1 MAELTALVNRG
12 LPAPTD
18 LDPAA
23 VQGQDLVGTMP
34 SMLNRLVPPKTRPRR
49 GFVGWPSPTVPRRRA
64 VPTRRSPSSSLIN
77 SVMPTVLIG
86 PSPLR
91 HQPGAFRRIFEA
103 AGFTMIDPEGNDTLS
118 EAQLRGY
125 LPEAEAVV
133 AGGEP
138 ITAELLRIAPRL
150 RVIARTGVGYDAI
163 DLAAASARGV
173 VVTITPGTNHDS
185 VAEQAFALLL
195 ALARR
200 VAVND
205 RIIRD
210 GGWDRTLV
218 RPLRGQ
224 TLGLVGLGRI
234 GRAMVPKALAFGM
247 RVVAYDPLP
256 PSAFDEAHGLLRLD
270 LGDLLAEADVVS
282 LHLPLNEAT
291 RGLFHRGTFAR
302 MRPGALLINTA
313 RGGLV
318 VEPDL
323 YESLTSGHLA
333 GAGLDVLGCE
343 PPEPGNPLLRLP
355 NVVLSPHIAGID
367 TRAMADMADLAARC
381 IVDLI
386 RASGPRRA
394 SSMPRSPTAGG
405 GKGSPAV
412 SGPLSPRER
421 VRAPSPASET

>member
-1 MAELTALVNRG
+1 
-12 LPAPTD
+12 
-18 LDPAA
+18 
-23 VQGQDLVGTMP
+23 
-34 SMLNRLVPPKTRPRR
+34 
-49 GFVGWPSPTVPRRRA
+49 
-64 VPTRRSPSSSLIN
+64 
-77 SVMPTVLIG
+77 MPTVLIG

-103 AGFTMIDPEGNDTLS
+103 AGFTMIEPEGNDTLS
-118 EAQLRGY
+118 EDQLRRD
-125 LPEAEAVV
+125 LPGADALV
-133 AGGEP
+133 AGGET
-138 ITAELLRIAPRL
+138 ITAEMMDIAPGL

-163 DLAAASARGV
+163 DIAAASDRNV

-195 ALARR
+195 SLTRR
-200 VAVND
+200 IPIND

-234 GRAMVPKALAFGM
+234 GRAMVPRALAFGM
-247 RVVAYDPLP
+247 RVVASDPLP
-256 PSAFDEAHGLLRLD
+256 PTAFDQAHGLLRLG
-270 LGDLLAEADVVS
+270 LEDLLAEADVVS

-323 YESLTSGHLA
+323 YASLTSGHLA
-333 GAGLDVLGCE
+333 GAGLDVLDPE
-343 PPEPGNPLLRLP
+343 PPEPDNPLLRLP

-367 TRAMADMADLAARC
+367 SRAMSDMADMAARC
-381 IVDLI
+381 IVDLYQGLWPSECVVNPEI
-386 RASGPRRA
+386 APGWRWKKSG
-394 SSMPRSPTAGG
+394 G
-405 GKGSPAV
+405 
-412 SGPLSPRER
+412 
-421 VRAPSPASET
+421 